1 MEHDEKVKEAND
13 EKSKTMKSSIESKDD
28 ANIFKKMMMKT
39 RSKIETSNLKSKM
52 KKETPRKKAMKRF
65 QQNEISNNEKS
76 ELLAMFEKMKAKKMP
91 KVLEVKTT
99 DEKED
104 SKVNDEK
111 KVSTKDGKD
120 VRNDEKSKKMKL
132 NYIKKSEKP
141 IEDRR

>member
-1 MEHDEKVKEAND
+1 
-13 EKSKTMKSSIESKDD
+13 
-28 ANIFKKMMMKT
+28 
-39 RSKIETSNLKSKM
+39 M

-65 QQNEISNNEKS
+65 KQNEISNNEKS

-120 VRNDEKSKKMKL
+120 VRNDEKSKK
-132 NYIKKSEKP
+132 NENKP
-141 IEDRR
+141 R